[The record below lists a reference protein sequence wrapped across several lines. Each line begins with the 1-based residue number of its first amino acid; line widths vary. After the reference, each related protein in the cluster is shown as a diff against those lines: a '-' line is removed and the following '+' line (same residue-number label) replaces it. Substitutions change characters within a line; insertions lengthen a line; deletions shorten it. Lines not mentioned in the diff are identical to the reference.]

1 LNLGDDMEKYDVVII
16 GGGLGSLTTATYLSK
31 RLRNVAVFE
40 EGKTKKLS
48 KYATR
53 LKDDSNNKYEFKF
66 FAHDLG
72 GVHEGDLFY
81 EYIKRCGIENHFD
94 YFDNDFAMIID
105 HNKRMVKRPNDYK
118 NFKIHL
124 VRRFPKQRDQIHRLF
139 DDIMRHYTDYREQ
152 KLARLSNKEFTIP
165 SVLIEWGDLSL
176 YEVLDKYFT
185 TEDIINEFSLVY
197 DTAGHDVKDVN
208 AYNYFMKFFD
218 TFIDGSHFIQ
228 NSYND
233 IVKGFSSEIS
243 KTREKIFTNR
253 KIKEFVFK
261 DNEIYKIIDNDG
273 NEIQAKHYVI
283 NMRIDE
289 FVDEYMPSNT
299 EVKDQFSKM
308 YKTLET
314 EKYVNQVY
322 LGLDQPSEK
331 LGISE
336 KQYMF
341 SEFPDDDVRLIS
353 VVNYKQIDPSSCKDG
368 RGAIMVEFIDDDT
381 PRKVK
386 LDQVVDQLA
395 KYFPKIVDHVA
406 VKKIG
411 VKTPFISG
419 LSSQEYWKDKTVNDL
434 FSIDDYS
441 AINPFPNA
449 YFIGAWLRPEAGITG
464 VIQAGVEYGDIIDDL
479 IYRGDDEDYFITH
492 DELMS
497 IIYNQF
503 IPGALGKEEK
513 NVQFFVGKDSYYIRT
528 KGKNHRLYKGVTDI
542 SDIIIIATNEC
553 LYDLSVGNT
562 TLDKAISNGS
572 LEYVG
577 KKEFLEEVID
587 AFDMGIEVE
596 EVSSFE
602 FVPGQWGLQS
612 ITAIIG
618 VLLLSNLLANY
629 HPYVL
634 VAPLTILALGLIGYF
649 KYTKLGYIS
658 VFEYVS
664 VGLYA
669 VLGIL
674 SIFIT
679 ELNTFED
686 SRYTTLFFAVYLLV
700 TWLIN
705 KPVLYGFIKYDY
717 RTDYTRTKL
726 FKKMSGGLTFI
737 WGFIFLA
744 ISILSFSVITSYSSL
759 SYYSIV
765 LGLYLMY
772 YYPNSYIKGNIE

>member
-1 LNLGDDMEKYDVVII
+1 MEKYDVIII

-40 EGKTKKLS
+40 EGKTKKLM
-48 KYATR
+48 KYTSR
-53 LKDDSNNKYEFKF
+53 IKDNLNNKYEFKF
-66 FAHDLG
+66 FSHDLG

-81 EYIKRCGIENHFD
+81 EYMKRCGIENSFR
-94 YFDNDFAMIID
+94 YYDNDYAMIVD
-105 HNKRMVKRPNDYK
+105 HNKRIVKRPNDIK

-124 VRRFPKQRDQIHRLF
+124 VRRFPKKRDDIYRLF
-139 DDIMRHYTDYREQ
+139 DDIMRHYNDYREQ

-176 YEVLDKYFT
+176 YDVISKYFDND
-185 TEDIINEFSLVY
+185 DIINEFTLVY
-197 DTAGHDVKDVN
+197 DTVGHDINDVN

-228 NSYND
+228 NSFND
-233 IVKGFSSEIS
+233 VVKGFSSEIS

-253 KIKEFVFK
+253 KIKEFIFNN
-261 DNEIYKIIDNDG
+261 DIIEKVIDMEG

-283 NMRIDE
+283 NMRIDD
-289 FVDEYMPSNT
+289 FVDEYIPDNQK
-299 EVKDQFSKM
+299 VKDDFLKM
-308 YKTLET
+308 YKSANEDT
-314 EKYVNQVY
+314 YINQVY
-322 LGLDQPSEK
+322 IGLDQPSEK
-331 LGISE
+331 LGITE
-336 KQYMF
+336 KQYIF
-341 SEFPDDDVRLIS
+341 SNFEEDDIRLTS
-353 VVNYKQIDPSSCKDG
+353 VVNYKQIDSKSCPDNK
-368 RGAIMVEFIDDDT
+368 GAIMVEFIDDNT
-381 PRKVK
+381 PRKQK
-386 LDQVVDQLA
+386 LDAVIDQLA
-395 KYFPKIVDHVA
+395 KYFPKIVDHISA
-406 VKKIG
+406 KKIG
-411 VKTPFISG
+411 VKSSFVSG
-419 LSSQEYWKDKTVNDL
+419 IASKEYWTNKTVNDL

-449 YFIGAWLRPEAGITG
+449 YFIGSWLRPEAGITG
-464 VIQAGVEYGDIIDDL
+464 MIQAGVEYGDIIDDL
-479 IYRGDDEDYFITH
+479 IYRGDDDDYFITH

-497 IIYNQF
+497 IMYNQF
-503 IPGALGKEEK
+503 IPGGLGKEEK
-513 NVQFFVGKDSYYIRT
+513 NVQFFIGKDSYYIRT
-528 KGKNHRLYKGVTDI
+528 KGKNHRLYKGVSDI

-562 TLDKAISNGS
+562 TVEKAITNGS

-577 KKEFLEEVID
+577 NKDFLDEVID

-596 EVSSFE
+596 ELSNFGY
-602 FVPGQWGLQS
+602 VPGQWGLKT
-612 ITAIIG
+612 IVAILG

-629 HPYVL
+629 HPYTI
-634 VAPLTILALGLIGYF
+634 VAPLTIAALGGIGYF
-649 KYTKLGYIS
+649 KYRILKYIS

-664 VGLYA
+664 GGVYA
-669 VLGIL
+669 LL
-674 SIFIT
+674 LIFSLIFPKI
-679 ELNTFED
+679 NNYED
-686 SRYTTLFFAVYLLV
+686 SRYTTLFFALYLIV

-705 KPVLYGFIKYDY
+705 KPVMFGFIKYDY

-737 WGFIFLA
+737 WGFIFFT

-759 SYYSIV
+759 AYYLVV